1 MKEEI
6 ISQEFRFKNTEEIKN
21 DQKKKKIKRPKK
33 LMSKKRK
40 NTSTILNFSDYWMCF
55 NFLFSLVCILIGI
68 TGSAVALNFFL
79 Q

>member
-6 ISQEFRFKNTEEIKN
+6 ISQEFRMKNTEEIKN
-21 DQKKKKIKRPKK
+21 DKKIKIKRPKK

-68 TGSAVALNFFL
+68 TGSAVGLNFFL